1 MIFTWPNISLP
12 SKSARSQLIYFGETF
27 VKHPLSGMDH
37 SNVYSCLIL
46 VKVASHQPVTGIWTR
61 FRQIQSIFYWLAV
74 GDLSTGYH
82 FLSNLANVHL
92 SPSHFSS
99 GQAWLCWKQKIVTKL
114 HNKQDAE
121 KIASDDLSK
130 KNIITA
136 LNYWSYFHVK
146 ILYIWS

>member
-1 MIFTWPNISLP
+1 MIFTRPNITLP
-12 SKSARSQLIYFGETF
+12 SKSSRSQHIYFVVTF
-27 VKHPLSGMDH
+27 DEHPLSGMDH

-74 GDLSTGYH
+74 GDLSIYLDIISSRVLQMCTSH
-82 FLSNLANVHL
+82 HL
-92 SPSHFSS
+92 ISA
-99 GQAWLCWKQKIVTKL
+99 QAWLCWKQKIVTKL